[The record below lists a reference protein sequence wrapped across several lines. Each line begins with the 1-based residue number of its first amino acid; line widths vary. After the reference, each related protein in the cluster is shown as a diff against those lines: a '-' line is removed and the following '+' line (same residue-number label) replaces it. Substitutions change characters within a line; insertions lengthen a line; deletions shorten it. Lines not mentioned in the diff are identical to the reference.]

1 MNRRE
6 LLLATTGA
14 LASAASGS
22 ALGMSG
28 SSLVPLLGAAS
39 SAASVGAACALI
51 PVQPVAR
58 ATAGMRELCVK
69 RFFPPPGLSCVSAS
83 TTGLPLRPP
92 RAMPRAIASSGE

>member
-39 SAASVGAACALI
+39 SAASVGAITQPRLVSGCGLI
-51 PVQPVAR
+51 S
-58 ATAGMRELCVK
+58 
-69 RFFPPPGLSCVSAS
+69 F
-83 TTGLPLRPP
+83 
-92 RAMPRAIASSGE
+92 